1 MIDRIPEI
9 MDIKSLRRYAVV
21 IPLIKTAAGYEVLFE
36 VRASG
41 LRQQPGEICFP
52 GGGAEDGETP
62 WQTAEREACEELLI
76 AKDGIVQAMPLDI
89 FISPFNMVIY
99 PFAAVLEGYHHSF
112 SSSEVVYVF
121 TVPLDFFKNNPP
133 KCYVCRTENVP
144 GEDFPFDKIPGGR
157 AYPWRRGSYEVN
169 FYEYD
174 GHNIWGLT
182 AKLLKASLPL
192 LDTFI
197 QMREDKKDEEEKKQA
212 DDNGR

>member
-1 MIDRIPEI
+1 
-9 MDIKSLRRYAVV
+9 
-21 IPLIKTAAGYEVLFE
+21 
-36 VRASG
+36 
-41 LRQQPGEICFP
+41 
-52 GGGAEDGETP
+52 
-62 WQTAEREACEELLI
+62 
-76 AKDGIVQAMPLDI
+76 MPLDI

-112 SSSEVVYVF
+112 SSSEVAYVF